1 MGTQPELT
9 VPTSPPDT
17 GTMSLDLR
25 NRRFDLAVAPLVMGI
40 LNVTPD
46 SFSDG
51 GDHDDPKGACA
62 RAMKMIE
69 QGADIIDVGPES
81 TRPGAAPVSAD
92 GQIARAVGVI
102 EAIRASDDSIPISI
116 DTRLASVA
124 EAALDAGAD
133 MVNDVSAL
141 RDDDAMAGVIARGRQ
156 AGSASA
162 IPVVLMHRC
171 GSSTDMQRGGG
182 PAYDDVIGEIAAF
195 FRERMAHAVRH
206 GISPEQIVFDP
217 GIGFGKRVEHNLLI
231 LRHLDRLVALGRPV
245 LVGASRKSFIGSVLE
260 IDEPQRRDQASLA
273 CAVMAVMSGAGILRV
288 HDVRATAEA
297 VRICQAVRRAR
308 ADAPGE

>member
-25 NRRFDLAVAPLVMGI
+25 NRRFDLAAAPLVMGI

-51 GDHDDPKGACA
+51 GDHDGPRDACA

-116 DTRLASVA
+116 DTRLALVA
-124 EAALDAGAD
+124 EAALEAGAD

-141 RDDDAMAGVIARGRQ
+141 RDDDGMAALLARAIGQGLKVAEFRQQETNLEEIFMRTTRGRLQ
-156 AGSASA
+156 
-162 IPVVLMHRC
+162 
-171 GSSTDMQRGGG
+171 
-182 PAYDDVIGEIAAF
+182 
-195 FRERMAHAVRH
+195 
-206 GISPEQIVFDP
+206 
-217 GIGFGKRVEHNLLI
+217 
-231 LRHLDRLVALGRPV
+231 
-245 LVGASRKSFIGSVLE
+245 
-260 IDEPQRRDQASLA
+260 
-273 CAVMAVMSGAGILRV
+273 
-288 HDVRATAEA
+288 
-297 VRICQAVRRAR
+297 
-308 ADAPGE
+308 